1 MYDRIIKYIIMEIV
15 VTKTIKVKINK
26 IKMEVK

>member
-1 MYDRIIKYIIMEIV
+1 MIVIIKYIIMKIV
-15 VTKTIKVKINK
+15 VTITIKVKINK